1 MRPKFKRGMD
11 SQGQL
16 SVEYLLLLVAIF
28 VVFGFMITNFIG
40 PTIDASNDVS
50 NVAAANNAVDIL
62 QMP

>member
-1 MRPKFKRGMD
+1 MD